1 MSMDAQD
8 AKNLRP
14 HTQAQRQAASAVTS
28 AGKESPSLPGSRGGG
43 QHPAVAGLANGSHQ
57 SAHKEDGSRAFKS
70 GAEESKTSEL
80 EEMLKRH
87 EAGQEEVRAMRRRKS
102 QTRSRL
108 PASDA
113 MAQGT
118 DVCARGRVL
127 PSARSAREEGRR
139 REHGQGL
146 ERGGSR
152 VVGRLRSATARASQV
167 GLAKGKGERADGD
180 SRSFVINPHCLPARA
195 RERGAGKQGGMHSG
209 GRAGGVL
216 DSLDLAG
223 TWETDF
229 DKAAER
235 RRATR
240 GAADDLLALLGR
252 NDDTPLQQHGRRKDG
267 RTGAAI
273 THKLW
278 GHGGGLPGPCG
289 QGPRREGGIAHA
301 WGAPDY
307 SSEARLVLAT
317 GGHNARELRKI
328 APNVSCVGVT
338 ATHAAGGARAGQRR
352 PNGIKAGGLR
362 VMTDFDD
369 HGDLGAGGRAIGVP
383 AVGDAKESLDLF
395 LQAESLSR
403 YLAAL

>member
-1 MSMDAQD
+1 M
-8 AKNLRP
+8 
-14 HTQAQRQAASAVTS
+14 S

-43 QHPAVAGLANGSHQ
+43 QHPAVAGLANGSNQ
-57 SAHKEDGSRAFKS
+57 LAHKEDGSRAFKN
-70 GAEESKTSEL
+70 GAEESKASEL

-102 QTRSRL
+102 KGQSRSRL

-113 MAQGT
+113 LPQGT

-195 RERGAGKQGGMHSG
+195 RERGAGKQGGMQG

-278 GHGGGLPGPCG
+278 GHGGGLAGPGG

-369 HGDLGAGGRAIGVP
+369 HGGLVAGARAIGVP
-383 AVGDAKESLDLF
+383 AAGDAKESLDLF
-395 LQAESLSR
+395 LQAESLAR

>member
-1 MSMDAQD
+1 MDAQD

-28 AGKESPSLPGSRGGG
+28 ARKESPSLPGSRGGG

-57 SAHKEDGSRAFKS
+57 SAHKEDGSRAFEN

-102 QTRSRL
+102 KGQSRSRL

-113 MAQGT
+113 LAQGT

-167 GLAKGKGERADGD
+167 GMAKGKGERADGD

-195 RERGAGKQGGMHSG
+195 RERGAGKQGGMQG

-252 NDDTPLQQHGRRKDG
+252 IDDTPLQQHGRRKDG

-301 WGAPDY
+301 WSAPDDAG
-307 SSEARLVLAT
+307 EARLVLAT
-317 GGHNARELRKI
+317 GGYSAGALRKI
-328 APNVSCVGVT
+328 APE
-338 ATHAAGGARAGQRR
+338 RR

-369 HGDLGAGGRAIGVP
+369 HGGLVAGARAIGV
-383 AVGDAKESLDLF
+383 AAAGDAKESLDLF
-395 LQAESLSR
+395 LQAESLAR

>member
-57 SAHKEDGSRAFKS
+57 SAHKEDGSRAFKN

-113 MAQGT
+113 LAQGT

-127 PSARSAREEGRR
+127 SSARSAREEGRR

-195 RERGAGKQGGMHSG
+195 RERVAGKQGGMQG

-301 WGAPDY
+301 WSAPDDAG
-307 SSEARLVLAT
+307 EARLVLAT
-317 GGHNARELRKI
+317 GGYSAGALRKI
-328 APNVSCVGVT
+328 APD
-338 ATHAAGGARAGQRR
+338 RR

-369 HGDLGAGGRAIGVP
+369 HGGLVAGARAIGV
-383 AVGDAKESLDLF
+383 AAAGDAKESLDLF
-395 LQAESLSR
+395 LQAESLAR

>member
-57 SAHKEDGSRAFKS
+57 SAHKEDGSRAFKN

-127 PSARSAREEGRR
+127 SSARSAREEGRR

-195 RERGAGKQGGMHSG
+195 RERGAGKQGGMQG

-278 GHGGGLPGPCG
+278 GQGGGLPGPCG

-301 WGAPDY
+301 WSAPDDAG
-307 SSEARLVLAT
+307 EARLVLAT
-317 GGHNARELRKI
+317 GGHSAGALRKI
-328 APNVSCVGVT
+328 APD
-338 ATHAAGGARAGQRR
+338 RR

-369 HGDLGAGGRAIGVP
+369 HGGLVAGARAIGV
-383 AVGDAKESLDLF
+383 AAAGDAKESLDLF
-395 LQAESLSR
+395 LQAESLAR